1 MVVQMAVDR
10 VAAVVMA
17 VAAAYDLQ
25 LKLRGSIA
33 GSSIRTTGSSSCGNT
48 G

>member
-1 MVVQMAVDR
+1 MAVDR

-33 GSSIRTTGSSSCGNT
+33 GSSRTTGSSSCGNT